1 MAFELTLLF
10 LLLPVAVYSGWHAGR
25 KQPPISREK
34 KLCEIPPDYLKGLN
48 YLLNEQPDKAIEV
61 FIQMLEVDS
70 ETVETHLALGSL
82 FRRRGEVD
90 RAIRIHQNLIARPT
104 LTQSQR
110 TQALYELG
118 EDYMRAG
125 LLDRAETL
133 FKELVETSPQSEIAL
148 RQLIDIYQQEKDW
161 GKAIEMA
168 RMLGMRTGESMHS
181 IIAQFYCEMAETAF
195 HHGETGTAQK
205 WLKKAL
211 ASDRNCVRAS
221 ILEGQNEQRSGN
233 DKAALKAYLRIEQ
246 QDADYLPEI
255 VTPLLECYHALGRMY
270 EAKDYLR
277 QLIKQ
282 YGSITIMLKLAEL
295 VQKEDGDEAAMDFIT
310 EYLHQRPSVRGMDRL
325 INLNL
330 MHVKDSVR
338 DKLLVLK
345 EVTSQ
350 LLVNKPVYKCRS
362 CGFSGKSMHWQCPG
376 CRQWNTVK
384 PIQGVEG
391 E

>member
-1 MAFELTLLF
+1 MAIELTLLF
-10 LLLPVAVYSGWHAGR
+10 LLLPVAFYSGWRAGR
-25 KQPPISREK
+25 KYK
-34 KLCEIPPDYLKGLN
+34 KQVKDQKLFEIPPDYLKGLN
-48 YLLNEQPDKAIEV
+48 YLLNEQPDKAIEI

-104 LTQSQR
+104 LTHSQR
-110 TQALYELG
+110 TQALFELG

-125 LLDRAETL
+125 LLDRAEAL
-133 FKELVETSPQSEIAL
+133 FRELIEASPHSEVAL

-161 GKAIEMA
+161 EKAIEMA
-168 RMLGMRTGESMHS
+168 NLLAMKTGDNMQPT
-181 IIAQFYCEMAETAF
+181 IAQYYCEMAETAF
-195 HHGETGTAQK
+195 HQGDTGAGHK
-205 WLKKAL
+205 WLKRAL

-221 ILEGQNEQRSGN
+221 LLEGQSEQRNGN
-233 DKAALKAYLRIEQ
+233 DKSAIKSYLRIEQ
-246 QDADYLPEI
+246 QDPDYLPEV
-255 VTPLLECYHALGRMY
+255 VTPLIECYRNLGRMH
-270 EAKDYLR
+270 EAKEYLIH
-277 QLIKQ
+277 LIKE
-282 YGSITIMLKLAEL
+282 YGSITILLKLSEL
-295 VQKEDGDEAAMDFIT
+295 IQKEDGDEVAIEFIT
-310 EYLHQRPSVRGMDRL
+310 EHLRQRPSVRGMDRL

-330 MHVKDSVR
+330 AHVKDSVR

-345 EVTSQ
+345 EVTTQ

-362 CGFSGKSMHWQCPG
+362 CGFSGKSMHWQCPS
-376 CRQWNTVK
+376 CRQWNSVK

>member
-1 MAFELTLLF
+1 MVIELTLLF
-10 LLLPVAVYSGWHAGR
+10 LLLPVAFYTGWRSGR
-25 KQPPISREK
+25 KHTASAQEK
-34 KLCEIPPDYLKGLN
+34 KLFEIPPDYLKGLN
-48 YLLNEQPDKAIEV
+48 YLLNEQPDKAIEL

-90 RAIRIHQNLIARPT
+90 RAIRIHQNLIARPS

-125 LLDRAETL
+125 LLDRAEAL
-133 FKELVETSPQSEIAL
+133 FRELIEGSPHSEVAL

-161 GKAIEMA
+161 AKAIEMA
-168 RMLGMRTGESMHS
+168 RLLSIKTGENMQAT
-181 IIAQFYCEMAETAF
+181 IAQYYCEMAETAF
-195 HHGETGTAQK
+195 QQGETGSGHK
-205 WLKKAL
+205 WLKRAL

-221 ILEGQNEQRSGN
+221 LLEGQNEQRSGN

-246 QDADYLPEI
+246 QDADYLPEV
-255 VTPLLECYHALGRMY
+255 VTPLIECYRTLGRMN
-270 EAKDYLR
+270 EAKEYLVH
-277 QLIKQ
+277 LIKE

-295 VQKEDGDEAAMDFIT
+295 VQNDDGDEAAIDFIT
-310 EYLHQRPSVRGMDRL
+310 EHLRQRPSVRGMDRL

-330 MHVKDSVR
+330 AHVKDSVR

-345 EVTSQ
+345 EVTTQ

-362 CGFSGKSMHWQCPG
+362 CGFSGKSMHWQCPS
-376 CRQWNTVK
+376 CRQWNSVK